1 MPGDSVYIQKKIYVE
16 MSEWRSKKENKVT
29 NRSKQLGTLYSTRPR
44 FGIECHASYTSR
56 YFVATVIM
64 IIYLAVVVPKEE
76 LGLSDGLRHQTG

>member
-44 FGIECHASYTSR
+44 F
-56 YFVATVIM
+56 
-64 IIYLAVVVPKEE
+64 
-76 LGLSDGLRHQTG
+76 